1 MSRRLTPVGECDVC
15 HLRVAGDAWR
25 CDRCRKLYKR
35 GDARKLPDGT
45 PWKIDRPA
53 RLKAMRRQWDPRIK
67 AFRCAYTNLPL
78 NSDYGP
84 LGGSYVLSHLPLP
97 RHLDPDTLEY
107 IDWFNNHRQHSAIGY
122 VPPLEFEEVFHAS
135 KTRSESKAESL
146 YGTQGGST
154 SQRTEELLSQRAR
167 QCGRPRASQ

>member
-1 MSRRLTPVGECDVC
+1 MSGRLTPVGECDVC

-78 NSDYGP
+78 TSDYGP
-84 LGGSYVLSHLPLP
+84 LHATWEHRKPGDPSSVVLVAWLVNDMKTDLSERDFKKMIRALAAHFAGTKRFQKNNLPQSWWRVVRPQPPAAPPPP
-97 RHLDPDTLEY
+97 RP
-107 IDWFNNHRQHSAIGY
+107 
-122 VPPLEFEEVFHAS
+122 
-135 KTRSESKAESL
+135 
-146 YGTQGGST
+146 
-154 SQRTEELLSQRAR
+154 
-167 QCGRPRASQ
+167 